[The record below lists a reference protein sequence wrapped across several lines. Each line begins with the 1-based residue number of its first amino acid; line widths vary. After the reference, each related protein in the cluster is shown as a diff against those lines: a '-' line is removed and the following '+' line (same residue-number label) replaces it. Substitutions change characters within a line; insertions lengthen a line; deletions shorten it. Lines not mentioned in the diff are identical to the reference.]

1 MTILLIWALE
11 FSKCGWH
18 GRWRKNSFLLMVHG
32 GAASGLLSLG
42 LQPYDP
48 AWALAVPV
56 LAVLPVVLS
65 YHFLWPDPPTG
76 KEFWGKPL
84 WIYSKKYNY
93 RVTHFDLI
101 AGTMIDK
108 WEQKPGPDRWH
119 LLSAL
124 SSWPVEMVA
133 LWNLGSWNS
142 SVGSQEW
149 LSELL
154 LVGCYALVA
163 SSVPFALWT
172 GLSGKIH
179 PALAMRPWK
188 ADSMWVKLWRKI

>member
-76 KEFWGKPL
+76 TEWWGRKLPL
-84 WIYSKKYNY
+84 VS
-93 RVTHFDLI
+93 
-101 AGTMIDK
+101 
-108 WEQKPGPDRWH
+108 QDRWH
-119 LLSAL
+119 VLSFL

-133 LWNLGSWNS
+133 LWTLACSPS
-142 SVGSQEW
+142 AT
-149 LSELL
+149 LL
-154 LVGCYALVA
+154 QSLFWFGAFGLA
-163 SSVPFALWT
+163 AASVPLLLWT

-188 ADSMWVKLWRKI
+188 ESSLWVKLWRKI